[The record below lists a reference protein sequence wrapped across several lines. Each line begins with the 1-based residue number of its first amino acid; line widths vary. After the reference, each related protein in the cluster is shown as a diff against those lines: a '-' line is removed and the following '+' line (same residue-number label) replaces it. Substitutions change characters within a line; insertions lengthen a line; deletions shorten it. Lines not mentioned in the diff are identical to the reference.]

1 MSYAY
6 FDVSKPP
13 HVAQS
18 RGHAL
23 LLHSTTGLEVSP
35 GLGGRSLSWFA
46 SVVLLRGILLRPRR
60 KKGKKKKTKIFD
72 FYRFYRGY
80 GRRKR
85 SAPPVKTVK
94 KEKF

>member
-60 KKGKKKKTKIFD
+60 KKGKKKKQKFSIFTVFTAD
-72 FYRFYRGY
+72 MVEEKG
-80 GRRKR
+80 
-85 SAPPVKTVK
+85 APPR
-94 KEKF
+94 